1 MTIRVLMKRQV
12 SDDKVEAL
20 RELTDNLR
28 VLAMDQPGYI
38 SGETVKRV
46 DQPGVSLVIS
56 KWKSQKAWKSW
67 FKMPERA
74 SVQQK
79 IDELLGVATE
89 YQIYDY
95 D

>member
-12 SDDKVEAL
+12 SDDKVETL

-38 SGETVKRV
+38 SGETLKRV

-79 IDELLGVATE
+79 IDELLGVETE
-89 YQIYDY
+89 YEIYDY